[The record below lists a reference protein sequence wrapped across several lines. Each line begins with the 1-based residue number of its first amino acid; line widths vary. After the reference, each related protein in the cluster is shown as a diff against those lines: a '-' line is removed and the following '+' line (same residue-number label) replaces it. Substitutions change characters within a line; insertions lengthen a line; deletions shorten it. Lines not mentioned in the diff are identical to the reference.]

1 MRDPNTR
8 EAEAPKEE
16 AGEEGEEEVEEE
28 EDDDVGH
35 VREHYDAYAAGQTV
49 AVAVFGVARVH
60 HF

>member
-1 MRDPNTR
+1 MRGPNTW

-16 AGEEGEEEVEEE
+16 AGEEEVEEE

-35 VREHYDAYAAGQTV
+35 VRELYDAYAAGQTV
-49 AVAVFGVARVH
+49 AVAVFGVARVD